1 MSTVDSYT
9 AHALALIRVANGQ
22 GRDVTMQL
30 NKLARD
36 IRAMLLDLPLTSL
49 RARRLKQVL
58 RQVDEAIVS
67 AYARILTDQLAFAGE
82 LAELE
87 AAWAA
92 RQAGIAALPK
102 DRITAMAANLT
113 VLGVTLQDHWA
124 RHSMIARQ
132 RVAAE
137 IRLGA
142 TAGQTGDQIAQRVV
156 GSGSS
161 MAGGTL
167 DALRRDARG
176 TVDATTQSVAG
187 QARLEAMRSSGR
199 GINAV
204 KWFAIL
210 DSKVCPSCA
219 ERAEK
224 LWDMDGKPIGHS
236 IPFAQPVLHPWCRC
250 ILLPMKYPDGPPEDG
265 GDVNKFGDWL
275 NRQTRERQDD
285 VLGVGRAQ
293 LWRDGKI
300 TTHDLIG
307 QNGLVMTL
315 RELRARLK

>member
-1 MSTVDSYT
+1 
-9 AHALALIRVANGQ
+9 
-22 GRDVTMQL
+22 
-30 NKLARD
+30 
-36 IRAMLLDLPLTSL
+36 
-49 RARRLKQVL
+49 
-58 RQVDEAIVS
+58 
-67 AYARILTDQLAFAGE
+67 
-82 LAELE
+82 
-87 AAWAA
+87 
-92 RQAGIAALPK
+92 
-102 DRITAMAANLT
+102 MAANLT

-250 ILLPMKYPDGPPEDG
+250 ILLPMKFPDGPPEDG
-265 GDVNKFGDWL
+265 GDVNKFSDWL